1 MAFQYVPVSPDLR
14 KTLQT
19 IFSDDFMKA
28 NTNFSTF
35 EGFQFSSA
43 VFVNWKSDI
52 MVYDEDVL
60 NNFVKES
67 TRFSTWDEMVQTAT
81 DQAFGK
87 SGTEN

>member
-14 KTLQT
+14 ETLQK
-19 IFSDDFMKA
+19 IFSDEFMQT
-28 NTNFSTF
+28 NTNFTTF
-35 EGFQFSSA
+35 EDFQSSSA

-52 MVYDEDVL
+52 MVYDEEVL

-81 DQAFGK
+81 DQAFGNSESK
-87 SGTEN
+87 A